1 MPSRAARSRG
11 CLFPTSRSGAS
22 HDHACARL
30 RGRPFGRRHDGAES
44 GGVNATDGGLRI
56 VAFYEGNG
64 PDDRGRSLDE
74 ILQFDDDALERV
86 HDFIQWLFP
95 MRERSGANPTAP
107 RLDPAAIEAFR
118 TRPQLHSA
126 LLRSLDRMLSFY
138 GLAWAGDAIVRGST
152 FVKRSM
158 WLTPGNHNHL
168 RLTRILIS
176 LRVLGEE
183 EAAQA
188 LFRCLIR
195 SLRRSGAADEL
206 RYRRE
211 RFASGATPRGYRR
224 LPTVPANRRCLH
236 FSNELERETTE
247 QTLYDRTI
255 DEFGVLSVKSVY
267 ARISTK
273 ARRCRSTDPSQR
285 RSHRFKLTSA
295 A

>member
-1 MPSRAARSRG
+1 MIMHVHACGAG
-11 CLFPTSRSGAS
+11 RSG
-22 HDHACARL
+22 
-30 RGRPFGRRHDGAES
+30 
-44 GGVNATDGGLRI
+44 GGLRI

-188 LFRCLIR
+188 LFRCLTQIATEE
-195 SLRRSGAADEL
+195 RRSG
-206 RYRRE
+206 R
-211 RFASGATPRGYRR
+211 TPIS
-224 LPTVPANRRCLH
+224 T
-236 FSNELERETTE
+236 
-247 QTLYDRTI
+247 RTI
-255 DEFGVLSVKSVY
+255 RFWSDA
-267 ARISTK
+267 ARVPPIADGT
-273 ARRCRSTDPSQR
+273 R
-285 RSHRFKLTSA
+285 
-295 A
+295 